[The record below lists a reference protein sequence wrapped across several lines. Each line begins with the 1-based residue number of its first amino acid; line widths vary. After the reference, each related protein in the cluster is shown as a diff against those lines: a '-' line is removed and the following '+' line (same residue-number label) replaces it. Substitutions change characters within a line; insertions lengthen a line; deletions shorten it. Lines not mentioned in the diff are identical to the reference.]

1 LAETQ
6 AGGCGGLCVE
16 GVVGVDPCAD
26 AWFAGDFGEE
36 GQCEGG
42 SAGGFRSGEFADGA
56 DREATVEQSI
66 YLGDAGGGGIAEGAR
81 LGGERGWE
89 AAFEGE
95 FDLFA
100 EDGSGGHC
108 FAFSSLSWRKMKA
121 VSKRG
126 PGFLVIALF

>member
-66 YLGDAGGGGIAEGAR
+66 YLGDAVGAVSR
-81 LGGERGWE
+81 KVRGW
-89 AAFEGE
+89 G
-95 FDLFA
+95 
-100 EDGSGGHC
+100 
-108 FAFSSLSWRKMKA
+108 
-121 VSKRG
+121 VKRG
-126 PGFLVIALF
+126 WKRRSRESSICLRRTEAEALFRLFFAIHGAK